1 MTKRKGRKRETNLK
15 YCIGKSNE
23 KMENTIKKLQEENER
38 HQIIKEKTKAEDE
51 REDFK
56 DFYRRIK
63 VNHVLPMQA
72 KLAKEE

>member
-1 MTKRKGRKRETNLK
+1 
-15 YCIGKSNE
+15 
-23 KMENTIKKLQEENER
+23 MESTIKKLQEENAR